1 VRIFSEGEPDLLIT
15 YGRIYRANKYIM
27 RTLSTQQINK
37 LNKAKKDLKI
47 IECVLDEALSNK
59 EKYEEIQDWITKNAI
74 GIPESLKPYMKNLF
88 KVAKRGNIVTPEKT
102 NAWLMKNKI
111 ENNEIVP
118 IAQPHD
124 MCNDYGELFKFLSE
138 AKCLIKS
145 KQNTCLKYKIVFGYF
160 LQRFCEKHLN
170 EHICG
175 RTDTSLKN
183 ILSEQFDISISRGNR
198 LRWLGKLGFKYRK
211 LMDVSISLH
220 QLFRRQKQITNISK
234 NHPELANQ
242 CK

>member
-1 VRIFSEGEPDLLIT
+1 MDKLLIQ
-15 YGRIYRANKYIM
+15 
-27 RTLSTQQINK
+27 QQINT
-37 LNKAKKDLKI
+37 LNKAKKDLKLI
-47 IECVLDEALSNK
+47 AGVIDEALSN
-59 EKYEEIQDWITKNAI
+59 EQKYEEMRNLIIKDAI
-74 GIPESLKPYMKNLF
+74 AIAKPLKPYMKNLF

-160 LQRFCEKHLN
+160 LQRFSEKHLN

-183 ILSEQFDISISRGNR
+183 ILSEQFDISISHGNR

-220 QLFRRQKQITNISK
+220 QLFRRQKQITNMFK

-242 CK
+242 WK